1 MSPDPLPAVAAARVR
16 APEVT
21 FGPFDFDPNR
31 RLLRKGPTEV
41 PLPPRVLG
49 VLELLLARAGD
60 VVARQEIID
69 TVWRDA
75 FVTDTSLAEAVS
87 FLRQALGDDPQSPT
101 YIQTVHRRG
110 YRFVSPVSDAVMAK
124 PPEIAIA
131 SSPAAAATVKPSI
144 VNELLPWSVAIVA
157 SILAISAVWYATKL
171 EPVAPPVIS
180 LALDA
185 GTGLKFDDRAPALA
199 LSPSGGLVAWSACG
213 EPGCQLYLRPLG
225 ELTANAIAD
234 TAGAA
239 APFFSPDERWL
250 GFFADGKLK
259 KVALAGGASQIIADA
274 SQPFGAAWMP
284 DGRIVYAASSTS
296 GLIRVREDGGDP
308 EPFTTPSAAAG
319 EIGHKYP
326 AAVRDGDAL
335 IFTVVTSPLPGA
347 AGRLALLPYPASG
360 ASWRTIAETAEIG
373 VAVGHE
379 YVAFARGN
387 EVHAVAFDRVRQAPA
402 GVEQTVGTGTLA
414 PHIAASAA
422 GAFVSLVN
430 RPVPE
435 AAVPP
440 VWSWGGSGV
449 KPLAGGLENFLE
461 PRLSVDGTRIA
472 AVGLDPR
479 PDVWV
484 VDLQRGTK
492 TRVTFGGPTAAPVWS
507 GNGQE
512 VLYAAGRS
520 GAYEIWARGA
530 AATGDERRVLAINDR
545 HVFPSSVSR
554 DGDLAFVRTGGPTR
568 ADVGLLRAGQ
578 STPSL
583 VVESP
588 YDDVAPSLSPDGVS
602 LAYQTD
608 ESGRW
613 EVIVVRLRDN
623 RRTPVSTSGGMRP
636 FWAIDG
642 RTLYFQQGDEL
653 SAVNID
659 SAGELAGG
667 VNRVAKLNGATAA
680 GITPDGSVLLHRKRA
695 TGSSAAVLTFQWIS
709 ELRTRLGPPTATS
722 PR

>member
-1 MSPDPLPAVAAARVR
+1 VS
-16 APEVT
+16 
-21 FGPFDFDPNR
+21 FGPFHFDPNR
-31 RLLRKGPTEV
+31 RLLRKGAIEV

-110 YRFVSPVSDAVMAK
+110 YRFLSPVSDSAALK
-124 PPEIAIA
+124 PPETTLPEAA
-131 SSPAAAATVKPSI
+131 PAPAAIKPSI

-157 SILAISAVWYATKL
+157 AVLAVSAVWYATRL

-185 GTGLKFDDRAPALA
+185 GKGLRFDDRAPALA
-199 LSPSGGLVAWSACG
+199 VSPSGARVAWSACG
-213 EPGCQLYLRPLG
+213 ESGCQLYLRPL
-225 ELTANAIAD
+225 EQLTGQPIPD

-259 KVALAGGASQIIADA
+259 KVALAGGAPQIIADA
-274 SQPFGAAWMP
+274 SQPLGAAWMP
-284 DGRIVYAASSTS
+284 DGRIVYAASTTG
-296 GLIRVREDGGDP
+296 GLIRVREDGRDP
-308 EPFTTPSAAAG
+308 EPFTTPSALAG
-319 EIGHKYP
+319 EIGHEFP
-326 AAVRDGDAL
+326 SAVRDRDAL

-347 AGRLALLPYPASG
+347 PGRLALLPYPAAG
-360 ASWRTIAETAEIG
+360 ASWRTIAEAAEIG
-373 VAVGHE
+373 VAIGHE

-402 GVEQTVGTGTLA
+402 GVEQTVRTGALA
-414 PHIAASAA
+414 PHIAASAT

-430 RPVPE
+430 PPPSQVNALPAWAWSGPGGKPI
-435 AAVPP
+435 AA
-440 VWSWGGSGV
+440 
-449 KPLAGGLENFLE
+449 GLEDFLDARVS
-461 PRLSVDGTRIA
+461 PDGVRIA

-479 PDVWV
+479 PDVWI
-484 VDLQRGTK
+484 VDLERGTR
-492 TRVTFGGPTAAPVWS
+492 TRVTFGGPTAAPVWNA
-507 GNGQE
+507 GGQD
-512 VLYAAGRS
+512 VLYAARRS
-520 GAYEIWARGA
+520 AAYEIWARSATG
-530 AATGDERRVLAINDR
+530 TGDERRVLAIDDR
-545 HVFPSSVSR
+545 HLLPSSVSR
-554 DGDLAFVRTGGPTR
+554 GGDLAFVRTGGPTR
-568 ADVGLLRAGQ
+568 ADVGVLRNGQ
-578 STPSL
+578 SAPTL

-588 YDDVAPSLSPDGVS
+588 FDELAPSLSPDGAS

-613 EVIVVRLRDN
+613 EIILVRLRDN
-623 RRTPVSTSGGMRP
+623 RRSPVSTGGGVRP
-636 FWAIDG
+636 FWATDG

-653 SAVNID
+653 MAVGVD

-667 VNRVAKLNGATAA
+667 TRPVVKLNGATAA
-680 GITPDGSVLLHRKRA
+680 GIAPDGSILLHRKPPA
-695 TGSSAAVLTFQWIS
+695 GSSTAVLTLQWIS
-709 ELRTRLGPPTATS
+709 ELRAKLGPPTAAS